1 MMILLTIVLRSMAA
15 ACAKEAALTSVGHGL
30 LAMVVNVW
38 FLAEIFALFLQ
49 AIAWAFVLR
58 RHALSLAY
66 PFISLV
72 FAVNMATAWLLFG
85 ETIRFQHILGI
96 AVILVGVVI
105 VSTSVKKPGNSR
117 DADVPA

>member
-1 MMILLTIVLRSMAA
+1 MMIALTILLRSVAA
-15 ACAKEAALTSVGHGL
+15 ACAKEAALTSIGHGL

-38 FLAEIFALFLQ
+38 FVAEVVALFLQ
-49 AIAWAFVLR
+49 AITWAFVLR

-72 FAVNMATAWLLFG
+72 FAVNVAVAWLVFG

-105 VSTSVKKPGNSR
+105 VSTSAKRPSNSG
-117 DADVPA
+117 DAGVLA

>member
-38 FLAEIFALFLQ
+38 FLAEILALFLQ

>member
-1 MMILLTIVLRSMAA
+1 MMIALTILLRSVAA
-15 ACAKEAALTSVGHGL
+15 ACAKEAALTSIGHGL

-38 FLAEIFALFLQ
+38 FVAEVVALFLQ
-49 AIAWAFVLR
+49 AITWAFVLR
-58 RHALSLAY
+58 RYALSVAY

-72 FAVNMATAWLLFG
+72 FAVNVAVAWLVFG

-105 VSTSVKKPGNSR
+105 VSTSAKRPSNSG
-117 DADVPA
+117 DAGVLA